1 MTPLDRI
8 QAGDRTLIRIVDSA
22 MAEAERRSGAWIACR
37 PGCTSCCMGP
47 FPITQLDALRLRR
60 GLEELRLTDPA
71 RAQRVAERARAAA
84 LRFAAAFPGDAAT
97 GLLGEDEAAQEE
109 FFDRTA
115 EEPCPALDPETGLCD
130 LYAARPVTCRT
141 FGPAVRAAGEVL
153 GHCELCYGGASPEQ
167 IEACQVDFD
176 PDGLEA
182 VLLADLEAATGLAGP
197 TIVAF
202 ALARPGPD
210 RSGEAGPEPLA

>member
-8 QAGDRTLIRIVDSA
+8 QAADRTLIRIVDSA

-37 PGCTSCCMGP
+37 PGCTSCCIGP

-60 GLEELRLTDPA
+60 GLEELRRTDPDRA
-71 RAQRVAERARAAA
+71 RRVAERARAAA
-84 LRFAAAFPGDAAT
+84 LRFAAVFPGDAAT
-97 GLLGEDEAAQEE
+97 GVLGEDEAAQEE
-109 FFDRTA
+109 FLDRTA

-130 LYAARPVTCRT
+130 LYAVRPVTCRT

-153 GHCELCYGGASPEQ
+153 GHCELCYAGASPEQ
-167 IEACQVDFD
+167 IQACQVDFD

-182 VLLADLEAATGLAGP
+182 MLLAELEAATGLAGQ

-202 ALARPGPD
+202 ALARPGPEQS
-210 RSGEAGPEPLA
+210 RPGSP